1 MDGYWENFK
10 TPFLC
15 FDGFSGVGKTTLV
28 EKLATRFRDENIRVG
43 YYKHDSHR
51 FKMDKTGKDTAR
63 VREAGAGIVAIND
76 PTHFGVIADND
87 FKQLTITHALERC
100 DCILIEGYKQS
111 PFNKIVFLDAEG
123 KLPIPSDSKGI
134 RAIVHQGAG
143 HLESFVKQGIP
154 LFHRDEI
161 EKIFDFVNGHFRN
174 CASEL
179 FGAVFVGGQ
188 STRMG
193 KPKFSLTYEG
203 VSGTEKATK
212 FLSKFCKKV
221 FLSSRA
227 DLDMSSLPTIK
238 GTERINDEHIQLGPV
253 GGLATLMGQFPNK
266 AWMITACDMPFLKE
280 DDFETIFQKRDPL
293 RYGTCYVQK
302 GRFGYEPMCA
312 IYEPKFI
319 VPLFEAM
326 SRRELSLSRIIEA
339 LPFKKLKIDEADRS
353 KFMNIN
359 TTEDYEK
366 RHKRIVL
373 YQKREPS

>member
-1 MDGYWENFK
+1 M
-10 TPFLC
+10 
-15 FDGFSGVGKTTLV
+15 
-28 EKLATRFRDENIRVG
+28 R
-43 YYKHDSHR
+43 
-51 FKMDKTGKDTAR
+51 
-63 VREAGAGIVAIND
+63 
-76 PTHFGVIADND
+76 
-87 FKQLTITHALERC
+87 
-100 DCILIEGYKQS
+100 
-111 PFNKIVFLDAEG
+111 
-123 KLPIPSDSKGI
+123 
-134 RAIVHQGAG
+134 
-143 HLESFVKQGIP
+143 
-154 LFHRDEI
+154 
-161 EKIFDFVNGHFRN
+161 
-174 CASEL
+174 
-179 FGAVFVGGQ
+179 
-188 STRMG
+188 
-193 KPKFSLTYEG
+193 

-280 DDFETIFQKRDPL
+280 DDFETIFQERDPL

-326 SRRELSLSRIIEA
+326 SRRELSMSRIIEA
-339 LPFKKLKIDEADRS
+339 LPFKKLKIEEADRS